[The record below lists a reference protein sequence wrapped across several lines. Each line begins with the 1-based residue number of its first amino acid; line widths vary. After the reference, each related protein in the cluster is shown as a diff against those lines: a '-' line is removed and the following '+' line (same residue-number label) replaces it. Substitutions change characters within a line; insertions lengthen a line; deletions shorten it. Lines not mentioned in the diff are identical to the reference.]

1 MILPRLAG
9 VFLFSGSTDI
19 IAVMNV
25 WEEFLDINKQ
35 IAKELEITEKQVADT
50 IALLDEGNTIP
61 FISRYRKEITGDLSD
76 TQLRELE
83 TRLTY
88 LRSLEERRSDVLR
101 LMEELGVLT
110 DEHRAALVKATSLQ
124 AIEDIYRPYRPK
136 KRTRGMAAREK
147 GLLPLAEFLLE
158 SPVSQKEL
166 DDFLAEF
173 VPSLET
179 ELTVDEALFGAQDII
194 AEDMSDDVKNRKLL
208 RDDAIRRG
216 VMESTLKGED
226 AGNYSMYSDFTEKIR
241 ELKAHRIL
249 ALFRGEKEDFLR
261 LKVALSDEHN
271 IEAIARGYLHKD
283 SAANKYIQEA
293 VEDGYKRLLLP
304 SIETE
309 IRNALKEM
317 ADEES
322 IKVFSTN
329 LEPYL
334 MQPPLKD
341 SVVLGWDPG
350 YRTGCKLAV
359 INELGEVLD
368 HATVY
373 PTKPRD
379 DFEGTTRVLRSFIK
393 KYGVSV
399 IAIGNGTASRESEQF
414 VADFIRNEG
423 VSVQYTIVN
432 ESGASIYS
440 ASALGNEEFPSLD
453 VTVRG
458 AISIARR
465 LQDPLAELVKI
476 EPKHIG
482 VGQYQ
487 HDVNQKQL
495 SAALEGVVENCVNR
509 VGVNI
514 NQASWSLLSY
524 VSGITPT
531 IAKNMVAHK
540 DQVGGFQ
547 SRKEILKV
555 KGVGPKTFEQCAG
568 FLRIPE
574 STDPLDNTA
583 VHPES
588 YAIARAYMGK
598 DLHGMNVKKEAS
610 AAGIGE
616 LTLKDIFEE
625 LSKPG
630 RDPRDE
636 LPGVL
641 FRKDV
646 LSIDDLEVGMEL
658 QGTVRNVVAFGA
670 FVDIGIKNDGLV
682 HISQL
687 ADRFVK
693 DPSEVVKVSDVVK
706 VRIIGVD
713 KERGKV
719 SLSMRS
725 SSRN

>member
-1 MILPRLAG
+1 M
-9 VFLFSGSTDI
+9 DI
-19 IAVMNV
+19 Y
-25 WEEFLDINKQ
+25 KQ
-35 IAKELEITEKQVADT
+35 IAKELGISQKQVADT
-50 IALLDEGNTIP
+50 IVLLDEGNTIP
-61 FISRYRKEITGDLSD
+61 FISRYRKEVTGDLSD
-76 TQLRELE
+76 TQLRDLDA
-83 TRLTY
+83 RLTY
-88 LRSLEERRSDVLR
+88 LRSLEERRDDVLR

-110 DEHRAALVKATSLQ
+110 EEHRLALEKATSLQ

-136 KRTRGMAAREK
+136 KRTRGMVAREK
-147 GLLPLAEFLLE
+147 GLKPLAEFLLAA
-158 SPVSQKEL
+158 PVSEQEIEAY
-166 DDFLAEF
+166 LAEF
-173 VPSLET
+173 LPTLET
-179 ELTVDEALFGAQDII
+179 ELAAEEALFGAQDII
-194 AEDMSDDVKNRKLL
+194 AEDMSDDIKNRKLI
-208 RDDAIRRG
+208 RDDAVRRG
-216 VMESTLKGED
+216 VMESSLKGED
-226 AGNYSMYSDFTEKIR
+226 AGNYSMYAEFSEKIR
-241 ELKAHRIL
+241 NLKAHNIL
-249 ALFRGEKEDFLR
+249 ALFRGEKEDVLR
-261 LKVALSDEHN
+261 LKIVLSDDYNVES
-271 IEAIARGYLHKD
+271 IARGYLQKD
-283 SAANKYIQEA
+283 SAANVYIQEA

-368 HATVY
+368 HATVF
-373 PTKPRD
+373 PTKPRED
-379 DFEGTTRVLRSFIK
+379 IDGSIRVLRSLIRG
-393 KYGVSV
+393 YGVHV

-414 VADFIRNEG
+414 VVDFIRNEG
-423 VSVQYTIVN
+423 VNVQYTIVN

-440 ASALGNEEFPSLD
+440 ASPLGNEEFPNLD

-495 SAALEGVVENCVNR
+495 SSALEGVVENCVNR
-509 VGVNI
+509 VGVNV
-514 NQASWSLLSY
+514 NQASRSLLSY
-524 VSGITPT
+524 VSGITPS
-531 IAKNMVAHK
+531 IAKNILAHK
-540 DQVGGFQ
+540 DQIGGFT
-547 SRKEILKV
+547 SRKEILDV

-574 STDPLDNTA
+574 SSDPLDNTA

-588 YAIARAYMGK
+588 YEIAREYMNQ
-598 DLHGMNVKKEAS
+598 DLRRLDVKKEAS
-610 AAGIGE
+610 LAGVGE

-646 LSIDDLEVGMEL
+646 LSIDDLEIGMEL

-687 ADRFVK
+687 ADRYVK
-693 DPSEVVKVSDVVK
+693 DPSEVVKVSDIVK

-725 SSRN
+725 PSRN